1 VRRAVFD
8 LFSSRP
14 VWQPTRE
21 VLLRMRAAFPGDWD
35 VAVVR
40 HPTSSDG
47 DGARAS
53 AAARRRVRGAEVY
66 VGWGVAPEIVTAAFG
81 SLRWVH
87 TAAAGVAGSIS
98 QELRRSGAVLTNSRG
113 VHAEPMADWVL
124 TAIGCCARGFHAAVA
139 ARHARRWAKDDFTD
153 GTVPVRELRGL
164 RVGIVGLGGVG
175 RTIARRCA
183 ALGMVARGVRAR
195 PGRLPRG
202 VEWVGGPE
210 ALPDLACW
218 CDVLVV
224 SAPATPATAQLIGA
238 SVLGRLRRG
247 SFLVNVARG
256 SLVDEQALIAVL
268 DSGHLAGAVLD
279 VFAVEP
285 LPRQHPLWRH
295 PCVLV
300 TPHVS
305 AVTDRFW
312 EREAAL
318 VVDNVHRYLTGR
330 RLRNRVNLQ
339 RGY

>member
-1 VRRAVFD
+1 
-8 LFSSRP
+8 
-14 VWQPTRE
+14 
-21 VLLRMRAAFPGDWD
+21 
-35 VAVVR
+35 
-40 HPTSSDG
+40 
-47 DGARAS
+47 
-53 AAARRRVRGAEVY
+53 
-66 VGWGVAPEIVTAAFG
+66 
-81 SLRWVH
+81 
-87 TAAAGVAGSIS
+87 
-98 QELRRSGAVLTNSRG
+98 
-113 VHAEPMADWVL
+113 MADWVL

-139 ARHARRWAKDDFTD
+139 ARHARRLAKDDFTD

-238 SVLGRLRRG
+238 SVLGTLRRG